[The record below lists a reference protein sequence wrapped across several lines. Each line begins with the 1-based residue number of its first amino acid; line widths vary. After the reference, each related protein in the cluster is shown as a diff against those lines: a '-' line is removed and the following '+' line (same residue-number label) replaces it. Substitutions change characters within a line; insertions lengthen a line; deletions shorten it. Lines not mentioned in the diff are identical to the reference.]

1 MENSETYTLQPRAL
15 TSEPE
20 FFSRMISQI
29 SKEKLGPE
37 FASMKDPI
45 EACVHC
51 GFCLPTCPTYSTM
64 GDEMNSPRGRIF
76 LMKET
81 LEGKLE
87 PEDVDPYIDNCLGCL
102 ACVTS
107 CPSGVEYGE
116 LISPYRAWSERTR
129 ERSLTEKVQRF
140 AMLKTIPY
148 PDRFRK
154 ASKLATL
161 FKPIGRFL
169 PKGMGA
175 MLELA
180 PHTLPTEQPLEEL
193 HPARGER
200 RGRVALL
207 AGCAQQ
213 ALAPRINLAA
223 IRVLTRNGIEVVVPK
238 NQGCC
243 GSLAMH
249 IGAAHDARKAALNN
263 FDAFPD
269 DIDAIISTAAGC
281 GSGMKEYG
289 TLFAG
294 EDPEILEQAQN
305 YASKVIDICEYLD
318 QIGFVPPEKENA
330 TPITVAYHDACH
342 LAHAQK
348 IRSSPRKLL
357 QSIPGLTLLEP
368 AEWEICCGSAGS
380 YNIEHPDTA
389 KELGQRKVKNLVATG
404 ADIVATGNIGCL
416 TQIEFHSKEQPKPL
430 RVVHTVELLDQQFE
444 E

>member
-1 MENSETYTLQPRAL
+1 
-15 TSEPE
+15 
-20 FFSRMISQI
+20 MISHI
-29 SKEKLGPE
+29 SKEALGDE
-37 FASMKDPI
+37 FASMKAPI

-81 LEGKLE
+81 LEGKLD
-87 PEDVDPYIDNCLGCL
+87 PADIDPYIDNCLGCL

-116 LISPYRAWSERTR
+116 LIAPYRAWAERQR
-129 ERSLTEKVQRF
+129 ERGFVESLQRF
-140 AMLKTIPY
+140 ALLNTIPY
-148 PDRFRK
+148 PNRFRT
-154 ASKLATL
+154 ASQAARL
-161 FKPIGRFL
+161 FKPLAPYL
-169 PKGMGA
+169 PKGLGA

-180 PHTLPTEQPLEEL
+180 PRTLPPKQEL
-193 HPARGER
+193 KEHYPAVGER
-200 RGRVALL
+200 RGRIALL

-213 ALAPRINLAA
+213 VLAPRINRAA
-223 IRVLTRNGIEVVVPK
+223 IRVLNRNGIEVLVPK
-238 NQGCC
+238 KQGCC

-249 IGAAHDARKAALNN
+249 IGESKEARKAARKN
-263 FDAFPD
+263 FDAFPT

-294 EDPEILEQAQN
+294 ETEEEKAVAEA
-305 YASKVIDICEYLD
+305 YASQVMDICEYLEAV
-318 QIGFVPPEKENA
+318 GFTAPVSESPQPLK
-330 TPITVAYHDACH
+330 VAYHDACH

-348 IRSSPRKLL
+348 IRSAPRKLL
-357 QSIPGLTLLEP
+357 QSMPGVELLEP

-389 KELGQRKVKNLVATG
+389 KELGQRKVGNLYATG
-404 ADIVATGNIGCL
+404 ADVIATGNIGCL
-416 TQIEFHSKEQPKPL
+416 TQIEFHSRDKEHPL
-430 RVVHTVELLDQQFE
+430 PVVHTVELLDRLS
-444 E
+444 